1 MKQVKFDRDENKNL
15 ENQTKHN
22 VSFEIAQYA
31 FADPNRILAEDL
43 THSQDEKRYYCIG
56 KVDDEIL
63 TLRFTYRTDV
73 FEFSV
78 QGTGEKE
85 KNI

>member
-1 MKQVKFDRDENKNL
+1 MKQVKFDWDENKSL
-15 ENQTKHN
+15 ENQAKHN

-43 THSQDEKRYYCIG
+43 AHSQDEKRYYCIG
-56 KVDDEIL
+56 K
-63 TLRFTYRTDV
+63 
-73 FEFSV
+73 
-78 QGTGEKE
+78 E